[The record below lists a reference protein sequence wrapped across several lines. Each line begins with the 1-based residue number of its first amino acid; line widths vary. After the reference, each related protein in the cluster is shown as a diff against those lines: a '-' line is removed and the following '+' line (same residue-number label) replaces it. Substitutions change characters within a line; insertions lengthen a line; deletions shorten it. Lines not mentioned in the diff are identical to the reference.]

1 MLYSALEDLVAKF
14 KSLLLGAEAV
24 TTVVSDVNI
33 SNTETVTDLELLLAT
48 PSKCNQVSVNKL
60 KTKSLSKKSPNHC
73 RICEVKHGSK
83 LDNDYDSPWIDC
95 SANKCE
101 IWLHLYCLGFMTED
115 GSDVKA
121 DWFCRNHQPRKPPAE
136 R

>member
-1 MLYSALEDLVAKF
+1 MLYSTLEDLVVKF

-33 SNTETVTDLELLLAT
+33 SNTETASDLEVSLAT

-60 KTKSLSKKSPNHC
+60 KKKSLCKKSPNHC
-73 RICEVKHGSK
+73 HICEVKHGSK
-83 LDNDYDSPWIDC
+83 LDSDYDSPWIG

-101 IWLHLYCLGFMTED
+101 IWLHLYCLKFMLED

-121 DWFCRNHQPRKPPAE
+121 DWFCKKHHLRKPPAE